1 MVVLPQKKCSTDGSI
16 ICFCEDLLIRR
27 IVPILMCSVLMLHGS
42 QTFAQVNGSLDVDNG
57 EGPSFKDFV
66 EGNWFDPPGKF
77 WQPRK
82 GPRTEFGLSLGG
94 EAGLTAITPAETLI
108 PDFGG
113 SVLTPV
119 FRYYPVNDMG
129 ILIGGKN
136 YVGFDEPAAG
146 TAAGTVITPFFGVRY
161 DLVQEARFSL
171 SSDIFSG
178 PAFFVFA
185 DVQDTSLD
193 LQFLDFAWALGSE
206 ISAALVARYALGPVS
221 IDGRMFVGGRA
232 GSAQAM
238 TANNESG
245 RGLFSTLYAG
255 LEIGFTFSFWQKEQL
270 VQSTVER
277 P

>member
-1 MVVLPQKKCSTDGSI
+1 MFRWIATLLLST
-16 ICFCEDLLIRR
+16 LL
-27 IVPILMCSVLMLHGS
+27 
-42 QTFAQVNGSLDVDNG
+42 FAVSFSARANTLLVQEADSG
-57 EGPSFKDFV
+57 EEKTVKDFV

-146 TAAGTVITPFFGVRY
+146 TAAGTVVTPFFGVRY

-185 DVQDTSLD
+185 DVKDTSFD
-193 LQFLDFAWALGSE
+193 LQFLDFARALGSE

-221 IDGRMFVGGRA
+221 IDGRFFVGGRA

-238 TANNESG
+238 SANNQSG

-255 LEIGFTFSFWQKEQL
+255 VEIGFTFSFWQKEMSK
-270 VQSTVER
+270 QSKMEQ